1 VVLPCAA
8 QVRVEL
14 EAAPRLAVATAERD
28 ATEGVVRVTTERFC
42 TEAGG
47 VATCALKLAAPV

>member
-1 VVLPCAA
+1 
-8 QVRVEL
+8 VEL